1 MSRKPRNLD
10 AERGALHAAADRLLA
25 GTPLRSTSGRLTA
38 TELIAEAG
46 LRRGLRRDTVYGDHK
61 ALVEQ
66 FAARVK
72 AQSSTPDALRELASE
87 NENLKQ
93 QLTLTREQLRQER
106 LQSALLR
113 RSVAELTI
121 ELDLAWQQLNAAAKV
136 TVLPRAG
143 DRLPDRRA
151 FSRVSPGQPASPT
164 LET

>member
-10 AERGALHAAADRLLA
+10 AERAALHAAADRLLA
-25 GTPLRSTSGRLTA
+25 GTPLHSTSGRLTA
-38 TELIAEAG
+38 TELITEAA
-46 LRRGLRRDTVYGDHK
+46 LRRDSVYGDHK
-61 ALVEQ
+61 ALVDQ

-72 AQSSTPDALRELASE
+72 AQSSTPDTLRELASE
-87 NENLKQ
+87 NDDLKQ
-93 QLTLTREQLRQER
+93 QLTRASEHLRQER

-121 ELDLAWQQLNAAAKV
+121 ERDLAQEQLNAAAKV

-151 FSRVSPGQPASPT
+151 FGRVSPGQLASPT